1 MKKIIF
7 NVYRIDKAKH
17 LAYMN
22 EHPDVPWYQIPQ
34 EVYSIIKLEGYLL
47 SPKDIAKE
55 GFPLEKAQ
63 ELYDKG
69 IKFVVHHSFESYGD
83 GISEWWKCSEYSTS
97 ASITHRNREKRY
109 MSIFDLGV
117 VLDFHWENIDVMLT
131 KRQQAMGI
139 INL

>member
-7 NVYRIDKAKH
+7 NVYRIDKAKNR
-17 LAYMN
+17 AYMD
-22 EHPDVPWYQIPQ
+22 EHPDAPWYQKPQ
-34 EVYSIIKLEGYLL
+34 EVYSIIELEGYFL

-69 IKFVVHHSFESYGD
+69 IKFVAHHAFEGYGD
-83 GISEWWKCSEYSTS
+83 GISKWWTCSEYSTS
-97 ASITHRNREKRY
+97 ASMTHRNREKRH

-117 VLDFHWENIDVMLT
+117 VLDIHWEELGVTLT
-131 KRQQAMGI
+131 KHQQEMGI